1 MEKESKNNGPIDKA
15 EDLVS
20 SYREYVDLKIE
31 SIKLKLIE
39 SLSKLF
45 SRLLFVIIFIML
57 IGAAIAYLSS
67 SFSWWIGDILG
78 SKALG
83 SLITAAI
90 FLLFAIILFFK
101 RKIFLLDSIVKMM
114 IEVFYEDKD

>member
-1 MEKESKNNGPIDKA
+1 MEKENKNNGPIDKA
-15 EDLVS
+15 EVLIS

-45 SRLLFVIIFIML
+45 S
-57 IGAAIAYLSS
+57 
-67 SFSWWIGDILG
+67 FSWWIGDMLG